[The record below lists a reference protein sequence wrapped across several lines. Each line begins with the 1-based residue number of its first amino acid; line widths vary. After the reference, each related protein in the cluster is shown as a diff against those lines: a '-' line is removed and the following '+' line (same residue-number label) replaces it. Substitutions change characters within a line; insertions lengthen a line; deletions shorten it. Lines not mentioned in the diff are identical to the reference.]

1 LPPTAPPPLP
11 NDVGEAVIFRETT
24 MIRRRMLDDDRNF
37 GGVSLIVHSNSITV
51 PLLPVPILRG
61 SDGG

>member
-11 NDVGEAVIFRETT
+11 NDVGEAVVFRETT

-37 GGVSLIVHSNSITV
+37 GGVSLIVDSLFPS
-51 PLLPVPILRG
+51 LPWE
-61 SDGG
+61 DN